1 MTVAI
6 IYDPKNNTDALLSK
20 MLDFI
25 VQRLLPDRIKLE
37 DVRTLETMP
46 KDDNRHAIMYCLP
59 VPDVTDW
66 TKSGGDES
74 EP

>member
-6 IYDPKNNTDALLSK
+6 IYDPENDVDALLSK
-20 MLDFI
+20 LLDFI
-25 VQRLLPDRIKLE
+25 VQRILPDRIKLE
-37 DVRTLETMP
+37 DVRTLETIP
-46 KDDNRHAIMYCLP
+46 KDDRHAIMYCLP

-66 TKSGGDES
+66 TKSGGDGN

>member
-6 IYDPKNNTDALLSK
+6 IYNPENNMDALLSK
-20 MLDFI
+20 MFDFI

-37 DVRTLETMP
+37 DVRTLETIP
-46 KDDNRHAIMYCLP
+46 KDDRHAIMYCLP

-66 TKSGGDES
+66 TKSGGNQNES
-74 EP
+74 